1 MKTRVLLSLVMAIA
15 AVGFF
20 YVALDQIASGKLETG
35 SFRGKAV
42 YAIGLP
48 ADLVGRFI
56 PIGHINTPLVV
67 AFLLALVIFYS
78 LVFWGI
84 LTGISML
91 FRGPKKGT
99 D

>member
-1 MKTRVLLSLVMAIA
+1 MKTRVLASLVMAIA

-20 YVALDQIASGKLETG
+20 YIALDQIASGKLDSS
-35 SFRGKAV
+35 SFRGKVV

-67 AFLLALVIFYS
+67 AFLLSLVIFYS
-78 LVFWGI
+78 LVFLGV

-91 FRGPKKGT
+91 FRGVKKGRI
-99 D
+99 

>member
-1 MKTRVLLSLVMAIA
+1 MKTRVLVSLAMAIA
-15 AVGFF
+15 SVGFF
-20 YVALDQIASGKLETG
+20 YIALDQIASGKLN
-35 SFRGKAV
+35 SSSLRGKMV

-67 AFLLALVIFYS
+67 AFLLSLVIFYS

-84 LTGISML
+84 LTGISIL
-91 FRGPKKGT
+91 FRRVEKGRN
-99 D
+99 